1 MPAAL
6 APLVLQLAVLG
17 LLSSLFWFVVVRVI
31 SRERALRK
39 SPFTQKLQNSPGQS
53 CARKL
58 DDLGDDY
65 WEAFA
70 MIFVGFAFL
79 SGIGFALLSPQ
90 MKSPYLLVPVVAL
103 IFGYAI
109 WQMVRLRRIMR
120 ERTNY
125 QLGLEGERHT
135 AQALQPL
142 LAEGYELFH
151 DLEFKDP
158 TGKPFNIDHVL
169 LGPAGVIVVETK
181 TRSKEADAKGPDS
194 AKVRYDG
201 KQLLYP
207 KGPETHGLSQ
217 VLANA
222 KFLSKE
228 LTAHTGEKVFV
239 TPAIS
244 LPGWYVTQTAKE
256 VNPIV
261 HNPEML
267 RSWVKDLRPV
277 PMDTPQ
283 RNRIRGFLARVN
295 S

>member
-1 MPAAL
+1 MPASFTPIL
-6 APLVLQLAVLG
+6 LQLAVLA
-17 LLSSLFWFVVVRVI
+17 LLAGVFWLVVVRVI

-53 CARKL
+53 SARKL
-58 DDLGDDY
+58 DDLGDDL

-70 MIFVGFAFL
+70 MIFIGFAFI
-79 SGIGFALLSPQ
+79 SGFGFALLSPPL
-90 MKSPYLLVPVVAL
+90 KSPYVLFSLCFL
-103 IFGYAI
+103 IIVFCI
-109 WQMVRLRRIMR
+109 WQMLRLRRTMR
-120 ERTNY
+120 ERANY

-135 AQALQPL
+135 AQALLPL

-151 DLEFKDP
+151 DLEFQDA

-169 LGPAGVIVVETK
+169 LGPAGVIVIETK
-181 TRSKEADAKGPDS
+181 TRSKEADGKGPDS

-207 KGPETHGLSQ
+207 KGHETHGLSQ
-217 VLANA
+217 ILANA

-239 TPAIS
+239 TPAVS
-244 LPGWYVTQTAKE
+244 LPGWYVTQTAKD

-267 RSWVKDLRPV
+267 RSWVRDLRAA

-295 S
+295 